1 MIRGKESPMFNREL
15 KDNFAVIEVH
25 HKDNPANYEDILNAL
40 AKKANRYRT
49 RIRELWKKA
58 DLAHLD
64 EIQELNKLLYDC
76 NKFRAEFEYKK
87 NML

>member
-1 MIRGKESPMFNREL
+1 MIRGKGSPFYNRQLSE
-15 KDNFAVIEVH
+15 NFTIIEVH
-25 HKDNPANYEDILNAL
+25 HRDTPADYDDILKAL
-40 AKKANRYRT
+40 SDKANRYRK
-49 RIRELWKKA
+49 RIRELWKQA
-58 DLAHLD
+58 DIAHLD